1 MKLIDL
7 VRKNIDCIPKTYE
20 KYDELVRLLDVK
32 NLPVNDEYYIRDLG
46 CEGSVVMQYCV
57 KEPLEYTERS
67 DLELI
72 LNLEVKLDTY
82 SYIYQLG
89 VSDPTSAQILNAILW
104 FGKNEF
110 C

>member
-1 MKLIDL
+1 MRLADL
-7 VRKNIDCIPKTYE
+7 VRKNIDCIPRTYE
-20 KYDELVRLLDVK
+20 KYDELVRLLNVTD
-32 NLPVNDEYYIRDLG
+32 LPVNDKYYIRDLG
-46 CEGSVVMQYCV
+46 CEGSVVMRYGV
-57 KEPLEYTERS
+57 NEPIEYTERS
-67 DLELI
+67 DLEVI